1 MRFENISSENMSS
14 DSMSSGSMSPE
25 SMSPESMSPESMSPE
40 SMCPESMCPDGM
52 RTENMCPRIMRSK
65 YVRGKAS
72 IFAGNLASAR
82 GPFAV
87 THVAAIRSRIVPTL
101 TMPTLIG
108 LMVIALVFAAIGP
121 RPVFAQDAGKQ
132 PPAPAIATSPVAAT
146 AAAPPPT
153 TSLSPRELAER
164 RCAANHFGDCLDA
177 VYETGREAILNLL
190 RKIPLLVL
198 ATLVLLL
205 AHWVSRFI
213 ANRLHLLKIRSQ
225 NPYMSGLVRMVV
237 RTAIMLI
244 GILIALDLLGMS
256 TVVGAV
262 LGSAGVAGLVLGFAF
277 REIAENYIAG
287 ILLSV
292 RRPFE
297 PGDHVV
303 IENREGKVISVN
315 SRSTL
320 LMTFDGAQVQLPNS
334 LVFKSVVINYSRN
347 SRRRFDF
354 SMLIDGSQSIRRSQT
369 LAMEAIAQ
377 IDGVLDDPAPAWS
390 VVEFGANGIQLRFFG
405 WVNQHDTDMGKV
417 RSEAIRRVKAAFA
430 DAGIEAP
437 RAVYHVVATR
447 SRDGT
452 SVESVVEPTNHE
464 TLDTSVN
471 RDIDTQIAE
480 AKQNTGGRNLLDPQ
494 SPSP

>member
-1 MRFENISSENMSS
+1 MTGISMPILAHVRLRAFVALTVFALALFT
-14 DSMSSGSMSPE
+14 MSPLGAYAQ
-25 SMSPESMSPESMSPE
+25 STPSQATNALVDSKPGTPTTAIPTAGTAAVGAAAQTSAPES
-40 SMCPESMCPDGM
+40 
-52 RTENMCPRIMRSK
+52 
-65 YVRGKAS
+65 
-72 IFAGNLASAR
+72 AR
-82 GPFAV
+82 
-87 THVAAIRSRIVPTL
+87 
-101 TMPTLIG
+101 
-108 LMVIALVFAAIGP
+108 
-121 RPVFAQDAGKQ
+121 Q
-132 PPAPAIATSPVAAT
+132 
-146 AAAPPPT
+146 
-153 TSLSPRELAER
+153 LAER
-164 RCAANHFGDCLDA
+164 RCAANHLRDCLDA
-177 VYETGREAILNLL
+177 VYETGREAVLNLL
-190 RKIPLLVL
+190 RKIPLLIL
-198 ATLVLLL
+198 AVLVLLL
-205 AHWVSRFI
+205 AHWISRFI

-225 NPYMSGLVRMVV
+225 NPYMSGLVRTIV
-237 RTAIMLI
+237 RTAIMLL

-315 SRSTL
+315 SRTTL

-347 SRRRFDF
+347 PRRRFDF
-354 SMLIDGSQSIRRSQT
+354 SMLIDGGQSIRRAQT
-369 LAMEAIAQ
+369 LAMEAIVA
-377 IDGVLDDPAPAWS
+377 IEGVLDDPAPAWT
-390 VVEFGANGIQLRFFG
+390 VVEYGANGIQLRFYG
-405 WVNQHDTDMGKV
+405 WVDQHDTDMGKV

-430 DAGIEAP
+430 DAQIEAP

-447 SRDGT
+447 SRDG
-452 SVESVVEPTNHE
+452 SALDSAIEPTHHE
-464 TLDTSVN
+464 PVDTSVN

-494 SPSP
+494 TPQK